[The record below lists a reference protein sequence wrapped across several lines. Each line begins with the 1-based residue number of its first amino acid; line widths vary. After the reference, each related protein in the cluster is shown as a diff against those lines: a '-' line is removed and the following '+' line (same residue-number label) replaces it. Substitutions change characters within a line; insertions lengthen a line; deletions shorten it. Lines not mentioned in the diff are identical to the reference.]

1 MRAHLAAIRRRSEKV
16 MPRSN
21 FPQNILVFST
31 GRIQGDVMFHERT
44 KFKYV
49 QYFYLAIMAILR
61 VYKGNPIEKKSGSL
75 VSAFTGN
82 NSKDHSVHL
91 NFF

>member
-1 MRAHLAAIRRRSEKV
+1 
-16 MPRSN
+16 
-21 FPQNILVFST
+21 
-31 GRIQGDVMFHERT
+31 MFHERT

-49 QYFYLAIMAILR
+49 KYFELAIMAILR

-82 NSKDHSVHL
+82 TPKDH
-91 NFF
+91 

>member
-1 MRAHLAAIRRRSEKV
+1 
-16 MPRSN
+16 
-21 FPQNILVFST
+21 
-31 GRIQGDVMFHERT
+31 MFHELT

-61 VYKGNPIEKKSGSL
+61 VFKGNPIEKNTGSS

-82 NSKDHSVHL
+82 TPKDH
-91 NFF
+91 

>member
-1 MRAHLAAIRRRSEKV
+1 
-16 MPRSN
+16 
-21 FPQNILVFST
+21 
-31 GRIQGDVMFHERT
+31 MFHERT

-61 VYKGNPIEKKSGSL
+61 VYKGNPIEKKSESL

-82 NSKDHSVHL
+82 TPKDHSVHL
-91 NFF
+91 NFFLIPNFFHTISKIAHVS